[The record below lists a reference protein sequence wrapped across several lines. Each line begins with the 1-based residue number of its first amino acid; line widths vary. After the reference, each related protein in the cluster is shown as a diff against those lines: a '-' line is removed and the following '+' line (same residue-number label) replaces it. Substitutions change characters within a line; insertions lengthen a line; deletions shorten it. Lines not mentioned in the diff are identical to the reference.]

1 MYVHRVDSE
10 QSPSCR
16 VTDLRDR
23 VEPLDERGG
32 VRRGHHAAEHLF
44 RFALCDV
51 VSRLR
56 WVGAADRS
64 SSAVR
69 RRRSSRMPVHT
80 MRGENAGT
88 DTSSG

>member
-16 VTDLRDR
+16 VTDGAGRPLRDR

-32 VRRGHHAAEHLF
+32 VRRGHHAVNPIAP
-44 RFALCDV
+44 
-51 VSRLR
+51 
-56 WVGAADRS
+56 G
-64 SSAVR
+64 R
-69 RRRSSRMPVHT
+69 RRRSFQFGRASAPIIPQLVHT